1 MNHGDH
7 RSSEPLVG
15 SRRGGGRRPFVVGI
29 AVSAGLHVLLIALY
43 PFFGAAVRDGVFPG
57 FLPEAADPS
66 GTQVVQLVELAP
78 DETGEPDTPVETI
91 EPEAPE
97 AEPEELDLSD
107 GRPRFP
113 ERYRSTADRLRAGQG
128 DPRLWGSLDPSV
140 GEPTPEEVARL
151 RMLTA
156 LESMNDS
163 ALAEFERQAQFTDW
177 TYTDDDG
184 NRWGVSPGRLHL
196 GKVSIP
202 MPFGFG
208 PPPDYNG
215 DQAARAFMLQDIDRA
230 ASTRAV
236 REMWKERI
244 EAMRERREQRR
255 AQEEEEEDPTK
266 RVVRP
271 DTTGVGRSR

>member
-1 MNHGDH
+1 MG
-7 RSSEPLVG
+7 L
-15 SRRGGGRRPFVVGI
+15 
-29 AVSAGLHVLLIALY
+29 AVSALLHAALVALY
-43 PFFGAAVRDGVFPG
+43 PFFGAAVRDGRVPALFPDVAE
-57 FLPEAADPS
+57 PE
-66 GTQVVQLVELAP
+66 GTRVVQIVELAP
-78 DETGEPDTPVETI
+78 DEAGDPDTPVETI
-91 EPEAPE
+91 EPDTPE
-97 AEPEELDLSD
+97 AEADLPDFSEE
-107 GRPRFP
+107 RARFP
-113 ERYRSTADRLRAGQG
+113 ERYRTTADRLRAGAG
-128 DPRLWGSLDPSV
+128 DPRLWRPVDPALV
-140 GEPTPEEVARL
+140 EPTPDEVLRL

-163 ALAEFERQAQFTDW
+163 ALAELERQARFTDW

-236 REMWKERI
+236 RETWRERI
-244 EAMRERREQRR
+244 EAMRERRERRR
-255 AQEEEEEDPTK
+255 AEEQAEEDPTK
-266 RVVRP
+266 RTVRP
-271 DTTGVGRSR
+271 DTTGVRRQR

>member
-1 MNHGDH
+1 MDNGSDRSDRHG
-7 RSSEPLVG
+7 
-15 SRRGGGRRPFVVGI
+15 RGGGRRPFVVGL
-29 AVSAGLHVLLIALY
+29 ALSAILHVALVALY
-43 PFFGAAVRDGVFPG
+43 PFFGAAVRDGRVAPF
-57 FLPEAADPS
+57 FPEAAEPT
-66 GTQVVQLVELAP
+66 GTRVIQIVEMAP
-78 DETGEPDTPVETI
+78 EEAAEPDTPVETI

-97 AEPEELDLSD
+97 AEADLPDFSED
-107 GRPRFP
+107 GARFP
-113 ERYRSTADRLRAGQG
+113 ERYRTTAERLRAGNG
-128 DPRLWGSLDPSV
+128 DPRLWRPLDPTLV
-140 GEPTPEEVARL
+140 EPTPDEVLRL

-163 ALAEFERQAQFTDW
+163 ALAELERQARFTDW

-236 REMWKERI
+236 RETWRERI
-244 EAMRERREQRR
+244 EAMRERRERRR
-255 AQEEEEEDPTK
+255 AEEEAESDPEN
-266 RVVRP
+266 RRVRP
-271 DTTGVGRSR
+271 DTTGVRRNR